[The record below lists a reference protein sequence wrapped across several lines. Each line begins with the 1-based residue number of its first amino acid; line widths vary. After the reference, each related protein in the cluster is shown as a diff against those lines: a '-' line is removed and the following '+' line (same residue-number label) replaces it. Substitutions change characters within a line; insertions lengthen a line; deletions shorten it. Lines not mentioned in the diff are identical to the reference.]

1 MKGLS
6 GIIFASFLIVTF
18 SAQQTTAEVDL
29 PERGLLTYRVV
40 TLDEGADWMN
50 LSNEVSDV
58 VESQAH
64 VYPSEREG
72 KPAFIFEKDDLL
84 RDGDRILWT
93 FVLDTSELSLIRFEK
108 KVTSRSGRVVAE
120 NWRDFQDPMYD
131 FPKDGALCYIYTIP
145 IWFMGKDLKQGAR
158 YGFNLLLSP
167 EGMPIHM
174 FAEVKG
180 VETITMPAGTFE
192 CFRVILEPDLEKIL
206 GRWSW
211 AKPIINPFVP
221 DYDFWV
227 HKAPPHFQVRF
238 EGKFGPVGAAPTQAY
253 ELIAVQITEVK
264 NDRHE
269 EEKASNEE

>member
-1 MKGLS
+1 MKKSIVFL
-6 GIIFASFLIVTF
+6 FAPFLIVLS
-18 SAQQTTAEVDL
+18 SAQATTAEVNIPD
-29 PERGLLTYRVV
+29 RGELTYQVV
-40 TLDEGADWMN
+40 TLEQGADWMN
-50 LSNEVSDV
+50 LSNEVSNV
-58 VESQAH
+58 VESKAH
-64 VYPSEREG
+64 VYLSERDE
-72 KPAFIFEKDDLL
+72 KPVYIFEKDDQL

-93 FVLDTSELSLIRFEK
+93 FVLDTKDLSMMRLEK

-131 FPKDGALCYIYTIP
+131 FPKDSSLCYIYTIP
-145 IWFMGKDLKQGAR
+145 IWFMSRDLKEGSR
-158 YGFNLLLSP
+158 HDFNLLLSP
-167 EGMPIHM
+167 EGMSIHM

-227 HKAPPHFQVRF
+227 QKTPPHFQVRF
-238 EGKFGPVGAAPTQAY
+238 EGKFGPVGASPTQAY
-253 ELIAVQITEVK
+253 ELIEVK
-264 NDRHE
+264 IFETINGKHE
-269 EEKASNEE
+269 E